1 MAFEDIASLSWLLVL
16 LGFIVGTL
24 SGFFGVG
31 GAFIMTPALN
41 ILGFPI
47 VYAIGTDLALML
59 GSSTVA
65 TLRHF
70 RFGNVDIR
78 LGVYMLLGTSAGVW
92 LGKSLVFYLLAS
104 GEAETV
110 IRLIYILLLFSLSL
124 YMVYDYLTF
133 IMRPHFQKNKTDTET
148 RGTRLSRRLQ
158 QLKLAPMVKL
168 PVSQIHQISI
178 WVPLGIGILTGFL
191 AAFLGV
197 GGGFI
202 RMPALIYGL
211 GVPTSVA
218 VGTDLFEIIFSSA
231 IGTFLYAIEG
241 KVHLAAAMTLLIGA
255 SIGAQVGSYAT
266 QHVRGMR
273 VRLYFA
279 LTIFFAG
286 VSVVLKQVAVWRDI
300 PLLSTLA
307 GYLIIGVATIMMLVI
322 VIKLIAGLIT
332 EYKHEGQPP

>member
-1 MAFEDIASLSWLLVL
+1 LSFEYITSIAWLLIL

-65 TLRHF
+65 TVSHL

-78 LGVYMLLGTSAGVW
+78 LGIYMLLGTAVGVW
-92 LGKSLVFYLLAS
+92 QGKSLLFFLLAS
-104 GEAETV
+104 GDAETV
-110 IRLIYILLLFSLSL
+110 IRIIYIFLLFTLSA
-124 YMVYDYLTF
+124 YMIYDYIKF
-133 IMRPHFQKNKTDTET
+133 ISRPLLQKNKSYAET
-148 RGTRLSRRLQ
+148 QGTRLSHRLQ

-168 PVSQIHQISI
+168 PASRIPQITL
-178 WVPLGIGILTGFL
+178 WAPLGVGVLTGFL

-231 IGTFLYAIEG
+231 IGTFMYAVEG
-241 KVHLAAAMTLLIGA
+241 KVHLAAAMILLLGA
-255 SIGAQVGSYAT
+255 ALGAQIGSYAT
-266 QHVRGMR
+266 RHVRGMR

-286 VSVVLKQVAVWRDI
+286 LSVVLKQVGFWREI

-307 GYLIIGVATIMMLVI
+307 GYLIVGVATIMMLII
-322 VIKLIAGLIT
+322 VTKLIQGLIT
-332 EYKHEGQPP
+332 QATNGDRRL

>member
-1 MAFEDIASLSWLLVL
+1 LSIEYITSIAWLLVL

-59 GSSTVA
+59 GSSIVA
-65 TLRHF
+65 TVTHF
-70 RFGNVDIR
+70 RFGNVDVR
-78 LGVYMLLGTSAGVW
+78 LGIYMLFGTAAGVW
-92 LGKSLVFYLLAS
+92 SGKSLVFYLLVT
-104 GEAETV
+104 GDAETV
-110 IRLIYILLLFSLSL
+110 IRLIYIFLLLGLSAF
-124 YMVYDYLTF
+124 MIYDYIAF
-133 IMRPHFQKNKTDTET
+133 ITRPYIHNSEMEK
-148 RGTRLSRRLQ
+148 RGTRLSQRLQ
-158 QLKLAPMVKL
+158 QLNIPPMVKL
-168 PVSQIHQISI
+168 PVSGIKQISI
-178 WVPLGIGILTGFL
+178 WVPLCVGVLTGFL

-211 GVPTSVA
+211 GVPTTVA

-231 IGTFLYAIEG
+231 IGTFLYASEG
-241 KVHLAAAMTLLIGA
+241 KIHLAAAMILLVGA
-255 SIGAQVGSYAT
+255 SFGVRVGSYAT
-266 QHVRGMR
+266 QYVRGMR

-286 VSVVLKQVAVWRDI
+286 ISVVLKQVGVWRDV
-300 PLLSTLA
+300 PLLSTIA
-307 GYLIIGVATIMMLVI
+307 AYLIVGAATIMMLII
-322 VIKLIAGLIT
+322 VIKLIQGLLSRPQ
-332 EYKHEGQPP
+332 HENPQR

>member
-1 MAFEDIASLSWLLVL
+1 MLFEDITSIAWLLIL

-59 GSSTVA
+59 GTSILATV
-65 TLRHF
+65 RHF
-70 RFGNVDIR
+70 KFGNVDIR
-78 LGVYMLLGTSAGVW
+78 LGIYMLLGTTVGVW
-92 LGKSLVFYLLAS
+92 LGKSLVFILLAS

-110 IRLIYILLLFSLSL
+110 IRLIYILLLFTVSSF
-124 YMVYDYLTF
+124 MVYDYILF
-133 IMRPHFQKNKTDTET
+133 ISRPYFKKHKPETET
-148 RGTRLSRRLQ
+148 HSTPLSRRLR
-158 QLKLAPMVKL
+158 QLKIKPMVEL
-168 PVSQIHQISI
+168 PVSGIKQISVWI
-178 WVPLGIGILTGFL
+178 PIGVGVLTGFL

-202 RMPALIYGL
+202 RMPALIYGM
-211 GVPTSVA
+211 GIPTTIA

-231 IGTFLYAIEG
+231 LGTFLYAIEG
-241 KVHLAAAMTLLIGA
+241 KVYLVAAMVLFIGA
-255 SIGAQVGSYAT
+255 SIGVQVGSYAT

-279 LTIFFAG
+279 ITLFFAG
-286 VSVVLKQVAVWRDI
+286 VSVALKQLSVWRDI
-300 PLLSTLA
+300 PLLSTIA
-307 GYLIIGVATIMMLVI
+307 AYLIVGVATIMMLI
-322 VIKLIAGLIT
+322 IATKLIIGLIT
-332 EYKHEGQPP
+332 RRV